1 MEKKNQEYLLKQME
15 FKLDSKKKDMKM
27 SMSNEEYKIHR
38 DLLKAIKQ

>member
-15 FKLDSKKKDMKM
+15 FKSDSKNKGMK
-27 SMSNEEYKIHR
+27 MSNEEYKMNR